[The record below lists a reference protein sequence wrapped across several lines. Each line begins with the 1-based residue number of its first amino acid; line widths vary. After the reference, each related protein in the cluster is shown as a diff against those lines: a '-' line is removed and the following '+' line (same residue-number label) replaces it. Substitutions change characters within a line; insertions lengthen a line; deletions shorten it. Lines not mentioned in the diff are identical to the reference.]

1 MSDRY
6 KEMGL
11 ERLPTKRYMAVS
23 EHGTPGTAWIYRGAQ
38 GFGVVC
44 FDDIDVLRSGG
55 GGAFKEFLDWDL
67 ANRIQGLAND
77 CAKRDL
83 SIPQAL
89 EHIREIL
96 GDPVL
101 VVQLKNI
108 NEVDVDLVPAAKSIL
123 DSA

>member
-1 MSDRY
+1 MLDRY

-11 ERLPTKRYMAVS
+11 ERLPTKRYMVDS
-23 EHGTPGTAWIYRGAQ
+23 EHGTPGTAWIYRGAR
-38 GFGVVC
+38 GFGAVC

-55 GGAFKEFLDWDL
+55 EQEFHKCTDWDL

-89 EHIREIL
+89 EHIREVL
-96 GDPVL
+96 GAPVL
-101 VVQLKNI
+101 VVPLKNI
-108 NEVDVDLVPAAKSIL
+108 NEADADLVPAVKSIL
-123 DSA
+123 DSE